1 MVPFVNVHVSAVKR
15 TVVLWSVVRPIRSF
29 WGLYHLWNF
38 DIVFCMYVYNLL
50 LCSFIKYSNF
60 SVFCVLNVT
69 TSLPHANLRSLEIK
83 L

>member
-15 TVVLWSVVRPIRSF
+15 KVLWSGVLLDPSDRFGAFATCGTSILYFVR
-29 WGLYHLWNF
+29 
-38 DIVFCMYVYNLL
+38 MYNLLL

-69 TSLPHANLRSLEIK
+69 TSLPHVN
-83 L
+83 